1 MTNKQA
7 VLNTAAFSTTS
18 PININGK
25 PATRLMVVYRTVGC
39 QYGQCTMCDFNHYA
53 DKNITAENIKQQHK
67 YSLKE
72 LKQGKYAHFDLLTL
86 GNFFNNQ
93 EISAD
98 LRKYLLTTLSKIK
111 TLKRVLVEARRGF
124 LTLHELKKCKS
135 YLRSDQI
142 LEFALGYE
150 SSNPYVRNTIL
161 NKSVPEKHLDDSLSI
176 CKDAGVDFVSYVLI
190 KPHLLSETDSIRD
203 TVDTAL
209 HVLTTAKKYGVNAR
223 LAFEPVF
230 VTYDTPIE
238 EHWKRGEYEPLQF
251 WTIAEIMI
259 KIAEKLDVKN
269 TTGKLFIGLSDEN
282 LSSERF
288 SHNCGVCD
296 VNIKNELQEFNGH
309 QDINKLKE
317 LYHGCKD
324 HWKKMLS
331 GGEKIEEYVD
341 ASVFLG
347 MHNIDDKIRI
357 ACKNYFVQRLK
368 TNKTIG
374 MSLEQMGKC
383 TDTIWHCSEL
393 EQGQYYPFMD
403 KLNTELK
410 IRQSSY
416 NEKDIQMSETSHMLK
431 DLRIIDR
438 LKVGMVLNRGGV
450 IYTVNPYL
458 LTRKGLPIKT
468 PGFGKEL
475 SFPIELEQLYQTS
488 LKVRICTKE

>member
-1 MTNKQA
+1 MTNKKE
-7 VLNTAAFSTTS
+7 VLNTPAFKTTS
-18 PININGK
+18 PINIDGK
-25 PATRLMVVYRTVGC
+25 PVERFMVVYRTVGC
-39 QYGQCTMCDFNHYA
+39 QYGQCTICDFNHYA
-53 DKNITAENIKQQHK
+53 DKSITDENIKKQHK
-67 YSLKE
+67 QSLNE
-72 LKQGKYAHFDLLTL
+72 LKNNKYAHFDLLTL

-98 LRKYLLTTLSKIK
+98 LRKHLLTTLSDIK
-111 TLKRVLVEARRGF
+111 TLKRVLVESRRGY
-124 LTLHELKKCKS
+124 LTLDELKKCKS
-135 YLRSDQI
+135 YLRNDQT

-150 SSNPYVRNTIL
+150 SSNPYIRNTIL
-161 NKSVPEKHLDDSLSI
+161 NKAVPEKHLDDALSL
-176 CKDAGVDFVSYVLI
+176 CKEVGVNFVSYVLI
-190 KPHLLSETDSIRD
+190 KSHLLSEADGIRD

-209 HVLTTAKKYGVNAR
+209 HIFTKAKKYGVTAR

-230 VTYDTPIE
+230 VTYNTPIE
-238 EHWKRGEYEPLQF
+238 DHWKRGEYEPSQL

-259 KIAEKLDVKN
+259 EIAEKLNLGN
-269 TTGKLFIGLSDEN
+269 TKGKLFIGLSDEN

-296 VNIKNELQEFNGH
+296 VDIKDKIQEFNGH
-309 QDINKLKE
+309 QDISKLKK

-324 HWKKMLS
+324 HWTKMLS

-347 MHNIDDKIRI
+347 IHNIDDKIRI
-357 ACKNYFVQRLK
+357 ACKNYFVQKLK
-368 TNKTIG
+368 NNETIG
-374 MSLEQMGKC
+374 MSFEQMGKC
-383 TDTIWHCSEL
+383 TDIIWHCSEL
-393 EQGQYYPFMD
+393 EQGKYYPFMD

-416 NEKDIQMSETSHMLK
+416 NEKDIQMSETNHILK

-438 LKVGMVLNRGGV
+438 LKIGMVINRGGV

-468 PGFGKEL
+468 PEYGKEL
-475 SFPIELEQLYQTS
+475 SFPTDLEKLYQTS